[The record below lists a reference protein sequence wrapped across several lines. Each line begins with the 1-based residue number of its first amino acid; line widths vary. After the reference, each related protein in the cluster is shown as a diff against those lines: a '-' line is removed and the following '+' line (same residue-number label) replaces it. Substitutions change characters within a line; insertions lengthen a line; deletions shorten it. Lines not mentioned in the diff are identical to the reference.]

1 MGGGRA
7 KVHPSFT
14 NAGHASSLKSK
25 ERKGKEDTG
34 SGPRLPPAVWTSTPP
49 PRARRPQAW
58 TLGRRPRPISDH
70 ILRDKR
76 FLENP
81 TQADSVVA
89 KPCGHAVATGVGQNP
104 FLESPAWSPRPRSR
118 ARPRPALGSRSL
130 PSGFRGNGVRGPR
143 RSGRSRKRAEGG
155 GSPLNDPASVN
166 RWEPAAKSGR
176 GPVLPTH
183 PSWEPGWQRHGL
195 AKSRLNSWR
204 SGTRRLPRMVVTVLI
219 SKAATAIRH
228 DRAGSRASP
237 ASPRAARGGLTGPRR
252 FRRRWDQTKQR
263 DAHPGGRPAAPPS
276 GPGVPGQSLILAGLW
291 TACGSATPERSFPW
305 SRGPRAWDWSRQ
317 LRG

>member
-1 MGGGRA
+1 MEGALVGWSERLGKGTLPIPASEWCELLTLNMGGGRA
-7 KVHPSFT
+7 EVHPSFAS
-14 NAGHASSLKSK
+14 AGHASSLKSK

-49 PRARRPQAW
+49 RARRPQAR
-58 TLGRRPRPISDH
+58 TLGRGPRPISDH

-204 SGTRRLPRMVVTVLI
+204 SGTRRLPRLVVTVLI
-219 SKAATAIRH
+219 S
-228 DRAGSRASP
+228 
-237 ASPRAARGGLTGPRR
+237 
-252 FRRRWDQTKQR
+252 
-263 DAHPGGRPAAPPS
+263 
-276 GPGVPGQSLILAGLW
+276 
-291 TACGSATPERSFPW
+291 
-305 SRGPRAWDWSRQ
+305 
-317 LRG
+317 